1 MLFNQKGLL
10 SSRKAPR
17 ILTENKSNILK
28 MILKEELTSEEIAE
42 INENPVDVDTAID
55 EDIITESAVSELVEN
70 DPEIDNPAFLA
81 ITQLA
86 EENDDDDYKKF
97 ITAVNVVNALK
108 DKLVNKYGAEADVLV
123 DEVVDDAKTSKSVT
137 VAEAVKRYAK
147 KRRS

>member
-10 SSRKAPR
+10 RSRKAPR

-42 INENPVDVDTAID
+42 INEDPVDVDTAID

-81 ITQLA
+81 IAQLA